1 MTKVE
6 QADILLDAVL
16 ELVVIPWNDVGK
28 IQAGIL
34 NGLYEIER
42 RRQETGP
49 EYLEIKE
56 EQ

>member
-1 MTKVE
+1 MTSVE
-6 QADILLDAVL
+6 KADIIMAAIEAEIVL
-16 ELVVIPWNDVGK
+16 PWHDVGK

-42 RRQETGP
+42 RRQDMGP
-49 EYLEIKE
+49 QYLEIKE